1 MISERRSANADVRCT
16 LQAWMTAFLV
26 ALIISWS
33 AATAQIVV
41 SPDQSTDTETIRTQ
55 IKAQRAKEDADEK
68 NGPHE
73 RPWDRDVNGKRP
85 WERVDK
91 SH

>member
-1 MISERRSANADVRCT
+1 VCCAPQMGMKT
-16 LQAWMTAFLV
+16 FLV

-41 SPDQSTDTETIRTQ
+41 RPDQSTDTETVRAQ

-68 NGPHE
+68 NGTHE
-73 RPWDRDVNGKRP
+73 RPWDRDADGKRP